1 MTTRYP
7 MPFAD
12 ALRCSHLEAQQ
23 YAVQR
28 MCNLM
33 SDDIMREAFTKDEQ
47 TTLQNLLG
55 NALRRT
61 TAGLAEYDI
70 YKRVESPEVEM
81 AGEWML

>member
-1 MTTRYP
+1 MTTRHP

-12 ALRCSHLEAQQ
+12 ALRCSRLEAQQ

-33 SDDIMREAFTKDEQ
+33 SDEIMREAFTKDEQ
-47 TTLQNLLG
+47 IVLQVLLG
-55 NALRRT
+55 NALQRV
-61 TAGLAEYDI
+61 TAGLAEYDV

-81 AGEWML
+81 VGEWSL